1 MFLFCFLNDSWDF
14 PGGSVVKTSSFH
26 VRGAQVGSLVG
37 ELRSHMPAWHDPPPP
52 ALPKDSFNCFLIEY
66 IVSRKHGLY
75 NFDIWDLYMVT
86 LWLWY
91 MVIFYIKLVNLDLIQ
106 IFYGLADFFSLD
118 FILW

>member
-26 VRGAQVGSLVG
+26 CRGAQVGSLVG

-52 ALPKDSFNCFLIEY
+52 TLPKDSFNCFLIEY
-66 IVSRKHGLY
+66 IVSRKHDLY